1 MVSASAEPDTIR
13 LSVNIKSNS
22 LSTRRHVTGIVSKV
36 IGQKKTSIVLSETG
50 GTVEEVVDNS
60 TDCCVRDEDLIRLAD
75 IGLQVRNILYIF
87 LIIIIVYYFLCN
99 H

>member
-1 MVSASAEPDTIR
+1 VVSASAEPDTIR

-75 IGLQVRNILYIF
+75 IGLQVRNIL
-87 LIIIIVYYFLCN
+87 
-99 H
+99 